1 MYLITNKKRN
11 FINAI
16 KLKKLLRYIT
26 SHIYNNM
33 VSTRSMNTRSTR
45 NGTYITASPVS
56 AVKAQRN
63 TVFKASKNVM
73 PLRKTIPNPINTRLR
88 RSPRIKAQ
96 LRRCPRIKTQLRRS
110 PRLNPPAKNTF
121 NFDIYSR
128 KQYNGWIHSDWK
140 LLIDDHDAD
149 YYWGDSDDE

>member
-1 MYLITNKKRN
+1 
-11 FINAI
+11 
-16 KLKKLLRYIT
+16 
-26 SHIYNNM
+26 M

-56 AVKAQRN
+56 AVKAQRM

-110 PRLNPPAKNTF
+110 PRLKTQLRRSPRLNPPAKNTF
-121 NFDIYSR
+121 NFDLYSK
-128 KQYNGWIHSDWK
+128 KQYNGWVHSDWK
-140 LLIDDHDAD
+140 PLTDDHDDD
-149 YYWGDSDDE
+149 YHYWCDSDDE

>member
-1 MYLITNKKRN
+1 
-11 FINAI
+11 
-16 KLKKLLRYIT
+16 
-26 SHIYNNM
+26 M

-56 AVKAQRN
+56 AVKAQRM

-110 PRLNPPAKNTF
+110 PRLKTQLRRSPRLNPPAKNTF
-121 NFDIYSR
+121 NFDLYSS
-128 KQYNGWIHSDWK
+128 KQYNGWIHWIHSDWK
-140 LLIDDHDAD
+140 PLINDHDDDD
-149 YYWGDSDDE
+149 YHYWCDSDDE

>member
-1 MYLITNKKRN
+1 
-11 FINAI
+11 
-16 KLKKLLRYIT
+16 
-26 SHIYNNM
+26 M

-45 NGTYITASPVS
+45 NKTYIMTSPIY

-121 NFDIYSR
+121 NFDIYSS